1 MSNTTSLTIL
11 ENINKGNVQ
20 MALKRAIDH
29 SLNHPYDAKK
39 VDLVHQLA
47 DELNSPSE
55 KALQL
60 LQGFISQLPES
71 NTNVPMNV
79 KALEIQNISKH
90 YNKGNF
96 SFSNVS
102 FDLERGKLTGIV
114 GQNGNGKTTL
124 LRMLAGELAPSNG
137 LINYSMINNHGDDPY
152 LIKSKIG
159 FIPQR
164 IPKWYGKLEDN
175 LHFTLS
181 CRNFNP
187 EENKFRVEIMLKR
200 LGLYPYKNHLW
211 TEISSGYRTRF
222 ELARVLLTE
231 PKILILDEPLA
242 NLDIK
247 AQQTFLQDLKF
258 IAQSEINP
266 IAVIFSSQQL
276 HEVEQVAD
284 DIILIKEGKCLF
296 QSKNK
301 EEESEHIV
309 IEFISDCDY
318 QLIQKLKENHG
329 YEILSENNFY
339 TLKANKEV
347 KLKTIVNQLLDSDI
361 EFEYLRNIS
370 NSTKRL
376 F

>member
-1 MSNTTSLTIL
+1 MNNHTTIAIQ
-11 ENINKGNVQ
+11 ENIDKGNIQ

-29 SLNHPYDAKK
+29 SLNHPYDTKK
-39 VDLVHQLA
+39 SDLIQQLA
-47 DELNSPSE
+47 DEIDAPSE
-55 KALQL
+55 KALTL
-60 LQGFISQLPES
+60 LNSFISQLPETS
-71 NTNVPMNV
+71 IKYDINL
-79 KALEIQNISKH
+79 KALEIQNISKQ
-90 YNKGNF
+90 YNKGHF

-102 FDLERGKLTGIV
+102 FELERGKLTGIV

-124 LRMLAGELAPSNG
+124 LRMLAGELSPSNG
-137 LINYSMINNHGDDPY
+137 LIHYKMINYNGNDPY

-164 IPKWYGKLEDN
+164 IPKWHGKLEDN

-181 CRNFNP
+181 CRNTKP
-187 EENKFRVEIMLKR
+187 EENKFRVELMLKR
-200 LGLYPYKNHLW
+200 LGLYPYRNHLW

-284 DIILIKEGKCLF
+284 DIIFIKEGKCLF

-301 EEESEHIV
+301 EEENEHIV
-309 IEFISDCDY
+309 IEFISDCDF
-318 QLIQKLKENHG
+318 QLIQKLKDSYG
-329 YEILSENNFY
+329 YEIHSENNFY
-339 TLKANKEV
+339 TLKASKDV
-347 KLKTIVNQLLDSDI
+347 KLKTIVNQLLDSEI

>member
-1 MSNTTSLTIL
+1 MSTISIS
-11 ENINKGNVQ
+11 EIESNINKGNIQ
-20 MALKRAIDH
+20 LALKRAIDY
-29 SLNHPYDAKK
+29 SLNLPYNDN
-39 VDLVHQLA
+39 LA
-47 DELNSPSE
+47 NIALKLANELLEPSSNPVE
-55 KALQL
+55 L
-60 LQGFISQLPES
+60 LTEFISKTSHQELKT
-71 NTNVPMNV
+71 NTSLNAIEV
-79 KALEIQNISKH
+79 KNISKTYRNGH
-90 YNKGNF
+90 FNF
-96 SFSNVS
+96 SGVT
-102 FDLERGKLTGIV
+102 FDLIRGKLTGIV

-137 LINYSMINNHGDDPY
+137 LIHYNLLNNKGDDPY
-152 LIKSKIG
+152 LIKSSIG

-164 IPKWYGKLEDN
+164 IPKWHGKLEDN
-175 LHFTLS
+175 LLFTLS

-187 EENKFRVEIMLKR
+187 TENKFRVEVLLKR
-200 LGLYPYKNHLW
+200 LGLYPYRNHLW
-211 TEISSGYRTRF
+211 SEISSGYRTRF
-222 ELARVLLTE
+222 ELAKVLLTE

-258 IAQSEINP
+258 IANSDVRP

-284 DIILIKEGKCLF
+284 DIIFIKDGKCLF
-296 QSKNK
+296 QNK
-301 EEESEHIV
+301 QNDKDNEYII

-318 QLIQKLKENHG
+318 QLIQKIKDNYG
-329 YEILSENNFY
+329 YEIHSENNFY
-339 TLKANKEV
+339 TLKASKEV
-347 KLKTIVNQLLDSDI
+347 KLKTIINQLLDSEI